1 LESNLQHAERRTA
14 MFLRISHRTRYDY
27 SSPVSFAPHALYLRP
42 RESSRQRVHDFT
54 LAVTPA
60 AARNVATTDAE
71 DNALDWAYFAPDTLS
86 AVLEFCTEFLV
97 ETLDANPFDFFLKPS
112 ASAFP
117 FAYDSAERTTLASC
131 LTPPSSPAPLRAW
144 LAQHLPSPP
153 RDTVAFLT
161 ALNTAVRASL
171 AYSRRD
177 EPGIQNAAE
186 TLARGGGS
194 CRDYAV
200 VLIELC
206 RLLGLAARFAS
217 GYLHESTSADA
228 KNPPPSAMHAWT
240 EVYLP
245 GAGWRGLDPTRG
257 IFCDDAFV
265 PIAHSV
271 VAESVNPIQGS
282 FYSAVPATSKLSTQ
296 LTVSKF

>member
-1 LESNLQHAERRTA
+1 
-14 MFLRISHRTRYDY
+14 MFLRLSHLTRYDY

-60 AARNVATTDAE
+60 PARNVSTTDAE
-71 DNALDWAYFAPDTLS
+71 DNALDWLYFAPDTV
-86 AVLEFCTEFLV
+86 AAALEFRTEFLV

-112 ASAFP
+112 ASTFP
-117 FAYDSAERTTLASC
+117 FAYDPAERVALATC
-131 LTPPSSPAPLRAW
+131 LTPPRDPAPLRAW
-144 LAQHLPSPP
+144 LEKNFPSPS
-153 RDTVAFLT
+153 RDTVAFLI
-161 ALNTAVRASL
+161 ALNAAVRASL

-177 EPGIQNAAE
+177 EPGIHAATE

-206 RLLGLAARFAS
+206 RHLGLAARFVS
-217 GYLHESTSADA
+217 GYLHEPPSPEE
-228 KNPPPSAMHAWT
+228 KNPQPAAMHAWT

-245 GAGWRGLDPTRG
+245 GAGWRGLDATRG
-257 IFCDDAFV
+257 ILCNDAFV

-282 FYSAVPATSKLSTQ
+282 FYSAVPATSTLTTQ